1 MMKTWQKENKS
12 KSSEFNPYCNSYS
25 CLNILLAE
33 RWAYNVCNNKAWG
46 PEKGPYKQIKEQ
58 DWKVE
63 FSDISVTLCSNVHR

>member
-46 PEKGPYKQIKEQ
+46 PEKGPYTQIKE
-58 DWKVE
+58 
-63 FSDISVTLCSNVHR
+63 